1 MLVLDYNPEVIKS
14 FIKKKQP
21 CLYGDIGDLETISRL
36 NFKSVDIVVSTV
48 STQPYNIMLIQRV
61 KEQNKDALIFVT
73 TEEIDNA
80 LELYD
85 TGADYVILPHF
96 LGGEYVSVLLEESA
110 KNMNKLIVAKLKHIE
125 ELKKR
130 KRIGHEHP
138 KHH

>member
-1 MLVLDYNPEVIKS
+1 MSSAQEIKPVT
-14 FIKKKQP
+14 F
-21 CLYGDIGDLETISRL
+21 
-36 NFKSVDIVVSTV
+36 
-48 STQPYNIMLIQRV
+48 
-61 KEQNKDALIFVT
+61 KDALIFVT

-85 TGADYVILPHF
+85 HGADYVILPHF
-96 LGGEYVSVLLEESA
+96 LGGEYVSVLLEESH

-130 KRIGHEHP
+130 KKIGHEHP